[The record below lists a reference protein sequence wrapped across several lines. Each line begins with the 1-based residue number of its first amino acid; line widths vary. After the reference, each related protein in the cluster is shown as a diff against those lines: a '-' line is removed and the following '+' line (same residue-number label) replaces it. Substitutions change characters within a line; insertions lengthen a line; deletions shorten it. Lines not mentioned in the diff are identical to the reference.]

1 MLRYSDVTAHDL
13 QQLLAQFG
21 LLIKTVEN
29 GVEIPGSYWGEEE
42 AGLVGD
48 ILYLRGDTPI
58 HSVLHEACHYICL
71 SPQRRA
77 TLHTDAGGTDVE
89 ENGVC
94 YLQILLADQLPF
106 MDSAQMMRD
115 MDTWGYSFREGLAK
129 IWFESDAED
138 ALEWL
143 INHQI
148 LDANKKVL
156 GINLFDD

>member
-115 MDTWGYSFREGLAK
+115 MDTWGYSLREGLAK